1 MDLQGANFATLQR
14 VTRVN
19 LLHRKRDQTI
29 VRGNRHKVGT
39 KSSQKRRFVV
49 IFILEELSGPC
60 KRKFHYEDWK
70 IPVKFAKEE
79 APDQLVETKISDF
92 GKSLAGQLEL

>member
-1 MDLQGANFATLQR
+1 MQIFAALQR

-19 LLHRKRDQTI
+19 LLHQKRDQTI

-39 KSSQKRRFVV
+39 KSNQKGRFIV
-49 IFILEELSGPC
+49 IFISEELSGPC
-60 KRKFHYEDWK
+60 RRKFRYDGWK